1 MGETRRP
8 VDRENAERHEEE
20 QEQWHESANVGV
32 VSGAHGGL
40 PRVGAFIVVAGPVA
54 RFAVVVRPVS
64 GTVAD
69 ESGCCTRTR
78 VGAAVLDSALASYP
92 MVRQVAKVGG
102 AVAIAV
108 FGRRHPIASAAAIG
122 ALAGS
127 QGYTLGTK
135 LAGGMIAHTPAEAVK
150 GLGEMTQTYPELG
163 ALLSGGVGAL
173 LSGPDDIDQ
182 VARNYGTAL
191 SNMSDNDDY

>member
-1 MGETRRP
+1 
-8 VDRENAERHEEE
+8 
-20 QEQWHESANVGV
+20 
-32 VSGAHGGL
+32 
-40 PRVGAFIVVAGPVA
+40 
-54 RFAVVVRPVS
+54 
-64 GTVAD
+64 
-69 ESGCCTRTR
+69 